1 MRPIQRTT
9 EGRLWPKYYR
19 TLFVQ
24 FNGNMDKLDEFKHKE
39 KFEEDSQIF
48 YLGLADPGLRKIL
61 TERINRAA
69 DDFNEVS
76 LRPGA
81 TADEYRE
88 VIKKGLERF
97 EQIYLDTEDRERI
110 CHYFEELMHIVG
122 LESSGGILNKFMYGF
137 NPDDFAPS
145 K

>member
-1 MRPIQRTT
+1 
-9 EGRLWPKYYR
+9 
-19 TLFVQ
+19 
-24 FNGNMDKLDEFKHKE
+24 MDKFDKFKHKE
-39 KFEEDSQIF
+39 KFEEDYQIF
-48 YLGLADPGLRKIL
+48 YPGLADPGLRKIL

-76 LRPGA
+76 LRPGT
-81 TADEYRE
+81 TADDYRE

-97 EQIYLDTEDRERI
+97 DQIYLDTEDRERI

-137 NPDDFAPS
+137 NPMPIIGRPRL
-145 K
+145 KT